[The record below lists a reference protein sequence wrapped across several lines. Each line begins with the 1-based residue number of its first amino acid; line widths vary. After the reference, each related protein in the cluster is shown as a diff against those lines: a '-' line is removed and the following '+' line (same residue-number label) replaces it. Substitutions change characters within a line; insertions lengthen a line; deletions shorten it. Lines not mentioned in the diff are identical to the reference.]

1 MSNSTVLLE
10 AVDLRKEFD
19 TEWENIAVLKG
30 VSFKIMKGPM
40 SFIVGR
46 SGSGKSTL
54 LHLMGG
60 LDKPTSGKIFFEGQ
74 DLTKL
79 NDAKISR
86 LRNHRIGF
94 VFQFYHLLPELTLY
108 ENVLL
113 PSMMYGKPDHS
124 WVREILTRVGLLA
137 RKHHFPSQ
145 LSGGEKQRTAIA
157 RALVN
162 RPSMVLCD
170 EPMGNLDLETA
181 QSVFSLMEDL
191 NQKDGISFVVV
202 THDETLASL
211 KNHHIYRMQD
221 GVLMK
226 EEPAKSGVKT
236 ALADK

>member
-1 MSNSTVLLE
+1 MSSSTVLLE
-10 AVDLRKEFD
+10 AVDVRKEFD
-19 TEWENIAVLKG
+19 TDWENIAVLKG
-30 VSFKIMKGPM
+30 VSFKITKGPM
-40 SFIVGR
+40 HFIVGR

-54 LHLMGG
+54 LQLMGG

-79 NDAKISR
+79 SDAKISR

-124 WVREILTRVGLLA
+124 SVREILTRVGLLT
-137 RKHHFPSQ
+137 RKHHYPSQ

-162 RPSMVLCD
+162 RPSIVLCD
-170 EPMGNLDLETA
+170 EPTGNLDQETA
-181 QSVFSLMEDL
+181 ESVFTLMEDL
-191 NQKDGISFVVV
+191 NKKDGICFVVV
-202 THDETLASL
+202 THDETLAAR
-211 KNHHIYRMQD
+211 HHHVYRMQD
-221 GVLMK
+221 GILTKQDAVEK
-226 EEPAKSGVKT
+226 DTQPAVK
-236 ALADK
+236 K